1 MSVIG
6 ISKVIIAFLVL
17 LGSVLCL
24 LSAFGLL
31 RLPDVYTR
39 SHATTKSA
47 ALGVLCVLLATF
59 IFLIVVHNHVSIK
72 VLLGIFFV
80 FLTTPTAGHLISRA
94 AYNTG
99 VGVVTDPY
107 DEDAVTITKENGP
120 KF

>member
-1 MSVIG
+1 MSIIG
-6 ISKVIIAFLVL
+6 ISKVIIAVLVL
-17 LGSVLCL
+17 LGSTLSL

-59 IFLIVVHNHVSIK
+59 IFLLVMHNHVSIK
-72 VLLGIFFV
+72 ILLGILFV
-80 FLTTPTAGHLISRA
+80 FLTTPTAGHLISRS
-94 AYNTG
+94 AYNTNI
-99 VGVVTDPY
+99 GVVTDPY
-107 DEDAVTITKENGP
+107 DEDAIKISRENGP